1 VGLGTYSLKKPELI
15 KWALDCGYR
24 HFDSGSFYMNEAVIA
39 GEIAKYPVP
48 RHEVFVATKIPPKE
62 QGYAKTKAAVEKSI
76 KALSPLG
83 YIDMVLLT
91 FPSTT
96 GLDPKDPKNLE
107 NRHES
112 WRALEEFVVS
122 GQVQTIGVSNFR
134 RGHLEKLLDVASIK
148 PAVN

>member
-1 VGLGTYSLKKPELI
+1 MGLGTYSLKKPELI

-24 HFDSGSFYMNEAVIA
+24 HFDTGSFYMNEGTIA
-39 GEIAKYPVP
+39 AEIAKYPVP
-48 RHEVFVATKIPPKE
+48 RNEVFVATKIPPKE
-62 QGYAKTKAAVEKSI
+62 QGYFKTKTAVEKSL
-76 KALSPLG
+76 KALAPLG

-91 FPSTT
+91 FPGTA
-96 GLDPKDPKNLE
+96 GLDPKDPKNQE

-112 WRALEEFVVS
+112 WKALEEFVVS

-134 RGHLEKLLDVASIK
+134 TSHLEKLLPIASIK